1 MSMRRKT
8 ITRNNDDNGNDITY
22 RGKGYKNNV
31 NVFVS
36 MELVVNAKQI
46 MNKYF
51 YYDNY
56 NDLLLMTN

>member
-1 MSMRRKT
+1 M
-8 ITRNNDDNGNDITY
+8 ITRNNGDNGNDIKY

-31 NVFVS
+31 NVFMS

-51 YYDNY
+51 YHDNY

>member
-1 MSMRRKT
+1 M

-22 RGKGYKNNV
+22 RGKGYNNNV

>member
-1 MSMRRKT
+1 MRRKM
-8 ITRNNDDNGNDITY
+8 ITLHNGDNGNDITY
-22 RGKGYKNNV
+22 RGRGYKNNV